1 MSYQIARWAGV
12 FGHEYTDR
20 NMSNIFEM
28 EAIYKKN
35 FGITRQQMNEEF
47 LSDLDKDIVVL
58 EVGCNVGNQLI
69 LLADMGFKKLYG
81 IELSDYAF
89 EIAKKRTETKGIS
102 FIKGSALDIPFRDGF
117 FDMVFTSG
125 VLIHIH
131 PADIQKAILNIHKCS
146 GKYIWGFEYYAES
159 YQEVLYRE
167 HKNLLWKTDFAKLYK
182 DAFSG
187 LKLIKE
193 KKYIYLDDNNLV
205 DQMFLYE
212 K

>member
-1 MSYQIARWAGV
+1 M
-12 FGHEYTDR
+12 
-20 NMSNIFEM
+20 
-28 EAIYKKN
+28 
-35 FGITRQQMNEEF
+35 
-47 LSDLDKDIVVL
+47 
-58 EVGCNVGNQLI
+58 
-69 LLADMGFKKLYG
+69 
-81 IELSDYAF
+81 
-89 EIAKKRTETKGIS
+89 
-102 FIKGSALDIPFRDGF
+102 DIPFRDGF

-131 PADIQKAILNIHKCS
+131 PADIQKAISNIHRCS